1 MVASCQKAVRGS
13 VIVVDDKKFDA
24 ERWATWATRWRG
36 AVQNTIVKG
45 LKWLVTRAGM
55 PVRIVGVRAV
65 PGELFT
71 NKGMAG

>member
-1 MVASCQKAVRGS
+1 M
-13 VIVVDDKKFDA
+13 
-24 ERWATWATRWRG
+24 ERWATWAARWRG

-55 PVRIVGVRAV
+55 PVRIVGVRVV